1 MIQMPDQDSLMSNAL
16 RSKMMLR
23 SMEPLMEIGVMQ
35 VSGMISLVG
44 TDCARRTEVTALNT
58 KTGTSGLQSAF
69 SLDAGSLMS
78 TLWARIRA
86 GAIRS

>member
-1 MIQMPDQDSLMSNAL
+1 MIPMPDQDSLMSNAL

-35 VSGMISLVG
+35 VSGYDIIS
-44 TDCARRTEVTALNT
+44 TDCARGKEVRARNT
-58 KTGTSGLQSAF
+58 NTDTSGLRSAF
-69 SLDAGSLMS
+69 SLDAGRLMS
-78 TLWARIRA
+78 TFWVRIRA